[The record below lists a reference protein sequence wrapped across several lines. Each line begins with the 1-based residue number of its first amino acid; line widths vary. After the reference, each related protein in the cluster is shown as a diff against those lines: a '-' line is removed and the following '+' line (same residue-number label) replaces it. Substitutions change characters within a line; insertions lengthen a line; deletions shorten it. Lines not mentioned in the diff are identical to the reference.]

1 MRRAVLQKSPRKKLL
16 NPQKSSS
23 SAVYTKGF
31 TLLETLIGMA
41 IVGIAFTGLFT
52 LQRSC
57 LHGINN
63 SYRLTTAVILAQDKM
78 ETLKGLHRNHS
89 DLADTNP
96 ANNGTLRES
105 VDPATSD
112 HFEDTIP
119 LREIESHILPPGIYT
134 VYARSWNVADNTPFA
149 GKKTVVVIVTWGQND
164 KRVAI
169 SSLL

>member
-1 MRRAVLQKSPRKKLL
+1 MLNVDNRSRGLGNMRRAVLQKSPRQKLL

-96 ANNGTLRES
+96 
-105 VDPATSD
+105 
-112 HFEDTIP
+112 
-119 LREIESHILPPGIYT
+119 
-134 VYARSWNVADNTPFA
+134 DNFNM
-149 GKKTVVVIVTWGQND
+149 KIM
-164 KRVAI
+164 
-169 SSLL
+169 